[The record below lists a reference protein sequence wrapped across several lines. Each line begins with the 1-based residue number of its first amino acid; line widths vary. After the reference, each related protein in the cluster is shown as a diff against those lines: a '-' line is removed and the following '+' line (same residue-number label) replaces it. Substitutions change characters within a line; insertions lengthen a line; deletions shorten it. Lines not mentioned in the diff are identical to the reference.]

1 METENLEFNRKS
13 KILKKNNLISLYKKL
28 INSDDLYNIKLN
40 PEQLDFRKITKIDEY
55 FIFFEEN
62 N

>member
-13 KILKKNNLISLYKKL
+13 KILEKNNFISLYKKL
-28 INSDDLYNIKLN
+28 INSYDLNNFTLD
-40 PEQLDFRKITKIDEY
+40 PEQLDFRKITKMDEY